1 MERGELDRE
10 LAEEIRARV
19 LGDGFMKI
27 VQTVRRNGKTFRIS
41 MRPVEIGGERRFQAE
56 MVDDGQTRVK
66 NFDANGA
73 AEGLEEI
80 IAQKGARDLH
90 LITAKGDL
98 HVRVTRKGH
107 VMATR
112 SAEMDRVAK
121 VLPHDRVKKTPLT
134 SFDSAALLRVT
145 GIADGDGKIR
155 ASMRGKY
162 DQVNEFLKV
171 IEDVLKDEVKGERGK
186 VKDEVKG
193 ERGKVKGD
201 AVGDEDTPFT
211 FHHSPFTVVDCGCG
225 KAYLTLALYF
235 FLTQTLKF
243 PDVRVIGVDRKA
255 DVIAAAK
262 KMAQQLD
269 VSDQVQFVAADLKEF
284 KVGKEFKVS
293 KDSKGAKGL
302 NAPKDL
308 KGSTGPKDLNAHKDL
323 NDPKGPKDFKD
334 FNDLNDLNDS
344 PPARVDMVISLHA
357 CDTATDEALAKG
369 VEWKSRYIV
378 SAPCCQH
385 ELQKTL
391 GQTGADTSAF
401 AGVLRHGILRE
412 RLCDILT
419 DSFRAMILR
428 ILGFKTQVVEFVSPD
443 ATARN
448 ILLRA
453 EYGVKPGQGGAVSDY
468 LNLRDWWRVTPW
480 LETRLSGLLEK
491 YLSRY

>member
-1 MERGELDRE
+1 MERGELDAA

-19 LGDGFMKI
+19 LGEGFMKI

-41 MRPVEIGGERRFQAE
+41 MRPVAIGGETRYQAE
-56 MVDDGQTRVK
+56 MVDDGQVRVK

-90 LITAKGDL
+90 LMTAKGDL

-112 SAEMDRVAK
+112 SAEMDRVVK
-121 VLPHDRVKKTPLT
+121 VQPHDRVKKTPLT
-134 SFDSAALLRVT
+134 SFDSAALLRVI
-145 GIADGDGKIR
+145 GLADGEGKIR

-171 IEDVLKDEVKGERGK
+171 VEDVLKGERVEKEKMGEK
-186 VKDEVKG
+186 VEGG
-193 ERGKVKGD
+193 EK
-201 AVGDEDTPFT
+201 T
-211 FHHSPFTVVDCGCG
+211 FTVVDCGCR

-235 FLTQTLKF
+235 YLTQTLGMAN
-243 PDVRVIGVDRKA
+243 VRVIGVDRRN
-255 DVIAAAK
+255 DVIASAT
-262 KMAQQLD
+262 KMAEQLD
-269 VSDQVQFVAADLKEF
+269 LVGKVVFAEADLMSFDISSLGFER
-284 KVGKEFKVS
+284 
-293 KDSKGAKGL
+293 A
-302 NAPKDL
+302 
-308 KGSTGPKDLNAHKDL
+308 
-323 NDPKGPKDFKD
+323 
-334 FNDLNDLNDS
+334 
-344 PPARVDMVISLHA
+344 DMVISLHA

-369 VEWKSRYIV
+369 VEWKARYIV

-385 ELQKTL
+385 ELQKTI
-391 GQTGADTSAF
+391 GPDANSPF

-453 EYGVKPGQGGAVSDY
+453 EFGVKPGQGGTVSEY
-468 LNLRDWWRVTPW
+468 LNLRDYWHVTPW
-480 LETRLSGLLEK
+480 LETRLSRMLEK
-491 YLSRY
+491 HLVRYE

>member
-1 MERGELDRE
+1 MERGELDAA

-19 LGDGFMKI
+19 LGEGFMKI

-41 MRPVEIGGERRFQAE
+41 MRPVAIGGETRYQAE
-56 MVDDGQTRVK
+56 MVDDGQVRVK

-90 LITAKGDL
+90 LMTAKGDL

-112 SAEMDRVAK
+112 SAEMDRVVK
-121 VLPHDRVKKTPLT
+121 VQPHDRVKKTPLT
-134 SFDSAALLRVT
+134 SFDSAALLRVI
-145 GIADGDGKIR
+145 GLADGEGKIR

-171 IEDVLKDEVKGERGK
+171 VEDVLKGERVEKGEMGEK
-186 VKDEVKG
+186 VEGG
-193 ERGKVKGD
+193 EK
-201 AVGDEDTPFT
+201 T
-211 FHHSPFTVVDCGCG
+211 FTVVDCGCG

-235 FLTQTLKF
+235 YLTQTLGMTN
-243 PDVRVIGVDRKA
+243 VRVIGVDRRN
-255 DVIAAAK
+255 DVIASAT
-262 KMAQQLD
+262 KMAEQLD
-269 VSDQVQFVAADLKEF
+269 LVGKVVFAEADLMAFDISSLGFER
-284 KVGKEFKVS
+284 
-293 KDSKGAKGL
+293 A
-302 NAPKDL
+302 
-308 KGSTGPKDLNAHKDL
+308 
-323 NDPKGPKDFKD
+323 
-334 FNDLNDLNDS
+334 
-344 PPARVDMVISLHA
+344 DMVISLHA

-369 VEWKSRYIV
+369 VEWKARYIV

-385 ELQKTL
+385 ELQKSI
-391 GQTGADTSAF
+391 GPDANSPF

-453 EYGVKPGQGGAVSDY
+453 EFGVKPGQGGTVSEY
-468 LNLRDWWRVTPW
+468 LNLRDYWHVTPW
-480 LETRLSGLLEK
+480 LETRLSRMLEK
-491 YLSRY
+491 HLVRYE

>member
-1 MERGELDRE
+1 MEKFELDKT

-19 LGDGFMKI
+19 LGDGFMKL
-27 VQTVRRNGKTFRIS
+27 VQSVRRNGKAFRIS
-41 MRPVEIGGERRFQAE
+41 LRPVLIGGETRYQAE
-56 MVDDGQTRVK
+56 MNDEGHVRVK

-90 LITAKGDL
+90 LMTASGDL

-107 VMATR
+107 VHVSR
-112 SAEMDRVAK
+112 SAEMDRVAQ
-121 VLPHDRVKKTPLT
+121 VQPHDRVKNLPLT
-134 SFDSAALLRVT
+134 SFDSSTLLRVI
-145 GIADGDGKIR
+145 GLADGEGRVR

-171 IEDVLKDEVKGERGK
+171 VEDV
-186 VKDEVKG
+186 
-193 ERGKVKGD
+193 VKGD
-201 AVGDEDTPFT
+201 ERRETGEEFV
-211 FHHSPFTVVDCGCG
+211 VVDCGCG

-235 FLTQTLKF
+235 YLTQTLKF
-243 PDVRVIGVDRKA
+243 PKVRVIGVDRRA
-255 DVIAAAK
+255 DVIAAAQ

-269 VSDQVQFVAADLKEF
+269 VPDQVQFVTSELSTF
-284 KVGKEFKVS
+284 
-293 KDSKGAKGL
+293 DSEL
-302 NAPKDL
+302 
-308 KGSTGPKDLNAHKDL
+308 STP
-323 NDPKGPKDFKD
+323 
-334 FNDLNDLNDS
+334 
-344 PPARVDMVISLHA
+344 DMVISLHA
-357 CDTATDEALAKG
+357 CDTATDEALARG
-369 VEWKSRYIV
+369 VEWGSRYIV

-385 ELQKTL
+385 ELQKAI
-391 GQTGADTSAF
+391 GPQTDAAF

-428 ILGFKTQVVEFVSPD
+428 VLGYRTQVVEFVSPD

-480 LETRLSGLLEK
+480 LETRLAGVLGK
-491 YLSRY
+491 YLSRYS

>member
-1 MERGELDRE
+1 MTMERGELDDK

-19 LGDGFMKI
+19 LGEGFMKI

-121 VLPHDRVKKTPLT
+121 VLPHDRVKNLPLA
-134 SFDSAALLRVT
+134 SFDSSAYLRVA
-145 GIADGDGKIR
+145 GLADGDGKIR

-171 IEDVLKDEVKGERGK
+171 VEDVVRVKSEEGRGK
-186 VKDEVKG
+186 SEELG
-193 ERGKVKGD
+193 GGD
-201 AVGDEDTPFT
+201 FI
-211 FHHSPFTVVDCGCG
+211 VVDCGCG
-225 KAYLTLALYF
+225 KAYLTLALY
-235 FLTQTLKF
+235 LYLSQTLKF
-243 PDVRVIGVDRKA
+243 ANVRVIGVDRRE
-255 DVIAAAK
+255 DVVAAAR

-269 VSDQVQFVAADLKEF
+269 VADRVQFVASDLSAFDLPALGLSRADMT
-284 KVGKEFKVS
+284 V
-293 KDSKGAKGL
+293 
-302 NAPKDL
+302 
-308 KGSTGPKDLNAHKDL
+308 
-323 NDPKGPKDFKD
+323 
-334 FNDLNDLNDS
+334 
-344 PPARVDMVISLHA
+344 SLHA

-385 ELQKTL
+385 ELQKVL
-391 GQTGADTSAF
+391 GRAGAGAEAF

-412 RLCDILT
+412 RLCDMLT

-448 ILLRA
+448 ILIRA
-453 EYGVKPGQGGAVSDY
+453 EFGVKPGQGGAVSDY
-468 LNLRDWWRVTPW
+468 LNLRDFWHVTPW
-480 LETRLSGLLEK
+480 LETRLFPMLEK
-491 YLSRY
+491 HLVRYS